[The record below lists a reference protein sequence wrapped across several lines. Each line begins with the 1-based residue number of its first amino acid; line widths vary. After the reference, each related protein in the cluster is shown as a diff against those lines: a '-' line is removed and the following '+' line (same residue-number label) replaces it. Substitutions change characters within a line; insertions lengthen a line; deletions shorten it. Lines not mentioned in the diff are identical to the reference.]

1 MRSFKSIRGLFVKE
15 IIETFESKRDPQEK
29 KKKVPL
35 VPKYKYYYSSSTVY
49 NLDPYELRT
58 VLFHNYDR
66 GNMAKREFHTVS
78 QKCTP
83 TKIDHEME
91 IIQHKQRV
99 LVVLLPRMVQITSA
113 HSCYEDTVSSSME
126 VIQSAEYII

>member
-15 IIETFESKRDPQEK
+15 IIETFESKRDPQGK
-29 KKKVPL
+29 KKKSHW
-35 VPKYKYYYSSSTVY
+35 YQSTSTTTVLY

-58 VLFHNYDR
+58 VLFHNYDI

-78 QKCTP
+78 QKCTQ

-91 IIQHKQRV
+91 IIQHRQRV

-126 VIQSAEYII
+126 VIQSAEYMI